1 MSVDERFYDI
11 EYNDEPIVVV
21 VTVEPAEPDVGAFGN
36 GRVSIGIEAIYRR
49 ADSILVDIEDEF
61 DAEQVENIS
70 HKIYDEYFNGDT

>member
-1 MSVDERFYDI
+1 MREDERFYDI
-11 EYNDEPIVVV
+11 DYDDEPIVVV

-61 DAEQVENIS
+61 DEGQVENIS